1 MISVT
6 VVILSIAIFTALVI
20 NMAVKP
26 SYSARLTAV
35 LMMISACGGS
45 VIYGLGYT
53 YVTQDI
59 ALSLIRTPFSVIGMY
74 LGKNDLSAISG
85 APVVSTSAGIVCFW
99 ALHLF
104 AFYSIASAAMITVGA
119 EGLRRLRLFLALN
132 GDLTMIY
139 GINEESL
146 EVGRECLADGKKAIV
161 YITDNDLPAQ
171 TKEINELGMAVLTG
185 STAARSGRQA
195 LSSLKV
201 RSRKRI
207 EVFALNGDGNENMSY
222 ATALMKGLEQ
232 MEVDPRKTSITLPGT
247 EEILTE
253 MLQVSEDRYGFG
265 FVNVF
270 DSTELAARAMIRLC
284 PPWDFLSFDKDGR
297 AAEDF
302 DCIVVG
308 FGKCGQAA
316 LRYLV
321 MNGQF
326 AGSSFHAAVFSTD
339 IDRQSGYLFADCPEL
354 QNEYDIDFFGDD
366 ARSRG
371 FYTYLQNRIG
381 SVKYIAVCTGND
393 EMNAEISD
401 ALMLFLKRVRSEH
414 ICVVQCTRNG
424 VRYQESVGSP
434 LMAKKVRSMDMLSAD
449 RIDRDAILI
458 NSAYDD
464 SDRTDWEKWVACDS
478 FGKMS
483 SRASASFIPALV
495 KASGYTEQEI
505 TEEKWEPDGKL
516 LDVLGETEHMRWCAF
531 HFANGY
537 RKMSEE
543 ELSRNIEN
551 YIRCREKGL
560 PLPRITKNSEQRTHA
575 CLIPY
580 DRLDALS
587 ERENAVTGKNTDYR
601 QLDINNVMMIPR
613 ILKAQKDT
621 A

>member
-185 STAARSGRQA
+185 SAAARSGRQA
-195 LSSLKV
+195 LAILKV

-207 EVFALNGDGNENMSY
+207 EGFALNGDGNENMSY

-354 QNEYDIDFFGDD
+354 QNEYDIDFFGND
-366 ARSRG
+366 ARSRE

-434 LMAKKVRSMDMLSAD
+434 LMSKKVRSMDMLSAD

-560 PLPRITKNSEQRTHA
+560 PLPRITKNAEQRTHA

>member
-171 TKEINELGMAVLTG
+171 TKEIKELGMAVLTG

-354 QNEYDIDFFGDD
+354 QSEYDIDFVGND
-366 ARSRG
+366 ARSR
-371 FYTYLQNRIG
+371 
-381 SVKYIAVCTGND
+381 
-393 EMNAEISD
+393 E
-401 ALMLFLKRVRSEH
+401 
-414 ICVVQCTRNG
+414 
-424 VRYQESVGSP
+424 
-434 LMAKKVRSMDMLSAD
+434 
-449 RIDRDAILI
+449 
-458 NSAYDD
+458 
-464 SDRTDWEKWVACDS
+464 
-478 FGKMS
+478 
-483 SRASASFIPALV
+483 
-495 KASGYTEQEI
+495 
-505 TEEKWEPDGKL
+505 
-516 LDVLGETEHMRWCAF
+516 
-531 HFANGY
+531 
-537 RKMSEE
+537 
-543 ELSRNIEN
+543 
-551 YIRCREKGL
+551 
-560 PLPRITKNSEQRTHA
+560 
-575 CLIPY
+575 
-580 DRLDALS
+580 
-587 ERENAVTGKNTDYR
+587 
-601 QLDINNVMMIPR
+601 
-613 ILKAQKDT
+613 
-621 A
+621 

>member
-185 STAARSGRQA
+185 SAAARSGRQA

-516 LDVLGETEHMRWCAF
+516 LDILGETEHMRWCAF
-531 HFANGY
+531 HCANGY

>member
-1 MISVT
+1 MISIT
-6 VVILSIAIFTALVI
+6 VVLLSIAIFAALVI
-20 NMAVKP
+20 NMALKP
-26 SYSARLTAV
+26 SYSAKLTAI
-35 LMMISACGGS
+35 LILLSACGGS

-53 YVTQDI
+53 YVTKDI

-85 APVVSTSAGIVCFW
+85 APVVSTSAGIICFW

-185 STAARSGRQA
+185 SAAARSGRQA

>member
-6 VVILSIAIFTALVI
+6 VVIMSIAIFSALVI
-20 NMAVKP
+20 NMALKP
-26 SYSARLTAV
+26 SYSAKLTAI
-35 LMMISACGGS
+35 LILLSACGGS

-85 APVVSTSAGIVCFW
+85 APVVSTSAGIICFW

-104 AFYSIASAAMITVGA
+104 AFYSIASTAIITVGA
-119 EGLRRLRLFLALN
+119 EGLRRLRLFLAMN
-132 GDLTMIY
+132 GDLTIIY

-146 EVGRECLADGKKAIV
+146 DVGRECLAGNKKAIV
-161 YITDNDLPAQ
+161 YITNNELPAQ

-185 STAARSGRQA
+185 ADAARS
-195 LSSLKV
+195 
-201 RSRKRI
+201 SRKALARLRVSSRNKI
-207 EVFALNGDGNENMSY
+207 EVFALDADGNENMAY
-222 ATALMKGLEQ
+222 AAGLMKGLQQ
-232 MEVDPRKTSITLPGT
+232 MEVDPKKTSITLPGT
-247 EEILTE
+247 EDILTG

-270 DSTELAARAMIRLC
+270 DSTELAARAMIRMC
-284 PPWDFLSFDKDGR
+284 PPWDFLSFDNGR
-297 AAEDF
+297 ATEDF

-316 LRYLV
+316 LRHLV

-326 AGSSFHAAVFSTD
+326 AGSSFHAAVFSND
-339 IDRQSGYLFADCPEL
+339 VGRQSGYLFADCPEL
-354 QNEYDIDFFGDD
+354 QNEYDIEFFGDD

-371 FYTYLQNRIG
+371 FYTYLQNRLD
-381 SVKYIAVCTGND
+381 SVKYIAVCAGND

-401 ALMLFLKRVRSEH
+401 NLMLYLKRVRAEH
-414 ICVVQCTRNG
+414 ICVIQCTKEG
-424 VRYQESVGSP
+424 VRYQEYIGAP
-434 LMAKKVRSMDMLSAD
+434 LMAQKVRSMEMLSAGL
-449 RIDRDAILI
+449 IDRDAILI

-464 SDRTDWEKWVACDS
+464 SDRTDWEKWVACDPFS
-478 FGKMS
+478 KMS
-483 SRASASFIPALV
+483 SRASAAFIPALV
-495 KASGYTEQEI
+495 KASGYTEEEI
-505 TEEKWEPDGKL
+505 TEGEWDPDEKL

-537 RKMSEE
+537 RKMSEA
-543 ELSRNIEN
+543 ELVKNIEN
-551 YIRCREKGL
+551 YVRCREKGL
-560 PLPRITKNSEQRTHA
+560 PLPRITKNAEQRTHA

-613 ILKAQKDT
+613 ILKARKG
-621 A
+621 AE

>member
-560 PLPRITKNSEQRTHA
+560 PLPRITKNAEQRTHA

>member
-6 VVILSIAIFTALVI
+6 VVIMSIAIFSALVI
-20 NMAVKP
+20 NMALKP
-26 SYSARLTAV
+26 SYSAKLTAI
-35 LMMISACGGS
+35 LILLSACGGS

-85 APVVSTSAGIVCFW
+85 APVVSTSAGIICFW

-104 AFYSIASAAMITVGA
+104 AFYSIASTAIITVGA
-119 EGLRRLRLFLALN
+119 EGLRRLRLFLAMN
-132 GDLTMIY
+132 GDLTIIY

-146 EVGRECLADGKKAIV
+146 DVGRECLAGNKKAIV
-161 YITDNDLPAQ
+161 YITNNELPAQ

-185 STAARSGRQA
+185 ADAARS
-195 LSSLKV
+195 
-201 RSRKRI
+201 SRKALARLRVSSRNKI
-207 EVFALNGDGNENMSY
+207 EVFALDADGNENMAY
-222 ATALMKGLEQ
+222 AAGLMKGLQQ
-232 MEVDPRKTSITLPGT
+232 MEVDPKKTSITLPGT
-247 EEILTE
+247 EDILTG

-270 DSTELAARAMIRLC
+270 DSTELAARAMIRMC
-284 PPWDFLSFDKDGR
+284 PPWDFLSFDNGR
-297 AAEDF
+297 ATEDF

-316 LRYLV
+316 LRHLV

-326 AGSSFHAAVFSTD
+326 AGSSFHAAVFSND
-339 IDRQSGYLFADCPEL
+339 VGRQSGYLFADCPEL
-354 QNEYDIDFFGDD
+354 QNEYDIEFFGDD

-371 FYTYLQNRIG
+371 FYTYLQNRLD
-381 SVKYIAVCTGND
+381 SVKYIAVCAGND

-401 ALMLFLKRVRSEH
+401 NLMLYLKRVRAEH
-414 ICVVQCTRNG
+414 ICVIQCTKEG
-424 VRYQESVGSP
+424 VRYQEYIGAP
-434 LMAKKVRSMDMLSAD
+434 LMAQKVRSMEMLSAGL
-449 RIDRDAILI
+449 IDRDAILI

-464 SDRTDWEKWVACDS
+464 SDRTDWEKWVACDPFS
-478 FGKMS
+478 KMS
-483 SRASASFIPALV
+483 SRASAAFIPALV
-495 KASGYTEQEI
+495 KASGYTEEEI
-505 TEEKWEPDGKL
+505 TEGEWDPDEKL

-537 RKMSEE
+537 RKMSEA
-543 ELSRNIEN
+543 ELVKNIEN
-551 YIRCREKGL
+551 YVRCREKGL
-560 PLPRITKNSEQRTHA
+560 PLPRITKNAEQRTHA

-580 DRLDALS
+580 DRLGALS

-613 ILKAQKDT
+613 ILKARKG
-621 A
+621 AE

>member
-185 STAARSGRQA
+185 SAAARSGRQA
-195 LSSLKV
+195 LASLKV

>member
-185 STAARSGRQA
+185 SAAARSGRQA
-195 LSSLKV
+195 LAILKV

-434 LMAKKVRSMDMLSAD
+434 LMSKKVRSMDMLSAD

-505 TEEKWEPDGKL
+505 TEGKWEPDGKH

-560 PLPRITKNSEQRTHA
+560 PLPRITKNAEQRTHA

>member
-185 STAARSGRQA
+185 SAAARSGRQA

-434 LMAKKVRSMDMLSAD
+434 LMSKKVRSMDMLSAD

>member
-6 VVILSIAIFTALVI
+6 VVIMSIAIFSALVI
-20 NMAVKP
+20 NMALKP
-26 SYSARLTAV
+26 SYSAKLTAI
-35 LMMISACGGS
+35 LILLSACGGS

-85 APVVSTSAGIVCFW
+85 APVVSTSAGIICFW

-104 AFYSIASAAMITVGA
+104 AFYSIASTAIITVGA
-119 EGLRRLRLFLALN
+119 EGLRRLRLFLAMN
-132 GDLTMIY
+132 GDLTIIY

-146 EVGRECLADGKKAIV
+146 DVGRECLAGNKKAIV
-161 YITDNDLPAQ
+161 YITNNELPAQ

-185 STAARSGRQA
+185 ADAARS
-195 LSSLKV
+195 
-201 RSRKRI
+201 SRKALARLRVSSRNKI
-207 EVFALNGDGNENMSY
+207 EVFALDADGNENMAY
-222 ATALMKGLEQ
+222 AAGLMKGLQQ
-232 MEVDPRKTSITLPGT
+232 MEVDPKKTSITLPGT
-247 EEILTE
+247 EDILTG

-270 DSTELAARAMIRLC
+270 DSTELAARAMIRMC
-284 PPWDFLSFDKDGR
+284 PPWDFLSFDNGR
-297 AAEDF
+297 ATEDF

-316 LRYLV
+316 LRHLV

-326 AGSSFHAAVFSTD
+326 AGSSFHAAVFSND
-339 IDRQSGYLFADCPEL
+339 VGRQSGYLFADCPEL
-354 QNEYDIDFFGDD
+354 QNEYDIEFFGDD

-371 FYTYLQNRIG
+371 FYTYLQNRLD
-381 SVKYIAVCTGND
+381 SVKYIAVCAGND

-401 ALMLFLKRVRSEH
+401 NLMLYLKRVRAEH
-414 ICVVQCTRNG
+414 ICVIQCTKEG
-424 VRYQESVGSP
+424 VRYQEYIGAP
-434 LMAKKVRSMDMLSAD
+434 LMSQKVRSMEMLSAGL
-449 RIDRDAILI
+449 IDRDAILI

-464 SDRTDWEKWVACDS
+464 SDRTDWEKWVACDPFS
-478 FGKMS
+478 KMS
-483 SRASASFIPALV
+483 SRASAAFIPALV
-495 KASGYTEQEI
+495 KASGYTEEEI
-505 TEEKWEPDGKL
+505 TEGEWDPDEKL

-537 RKMSEE
+537 RKMSEA
-543 ELSRNIEN
+543 ELVKNIEN
-551 YIRCREKGL
+551 YVRCREKGL
-560 PLPRITKNSEQRTHA
+560 PLPRITKNAEQRTHA

-580 DRLDALS
+580 DRLGALS

-613 ILKAQKDT
+613 ILKARKG
-621 A
+621 AE

>member
-185 STAARSGRQA
+185 SAAARSGRQA

-505 TEEKWEPDGKL
+505 TEEKWEPDGKH

>member
-185 STAARSGRQA
+185 SAAARSGRQA
-195 LSSLKV
+195 LASLKV

-265 FVNVF
+265 
-270 DSTELAARAMIRLC
+270 
-284 PPWDFLSFDKDGR
+284 LSGG
-297 AAEDF
+297 
-302 DCIVVG
+302 G
-308 FGKCGQAA
+308 F
-316 LRYLV
+316 
-321 MNGQF
+321 
-326 AGSSFHAAVFSTD
+326 
-339 IDRQSGYLFADCPEL
+339 
-354 QNEYDIDFFGDD
+354 
-366 ARSRG
+366 
-371 FYTYLQNRIG
+371 
-381 SVKYIAVCTGND
+381 
-393 EMNAEISD
+393 
-401 ALMLFLKRVRSEH
+401 
-414 ICVVQCTRNG
+414 
-424 VRYQESVGSP
+424 
-434 LMAKKVRSMDMLSAD
+434 
-449 RIDRDAILI
+449 
-458 NSAYDD
+458 
-464 SDRTDWEKWVACDS
+464 
-478 FGKMS
+478 
-483 SRASASFIPALV
+483 
-495 KASGYTEQEI
+495 
-505 TEEKWEPDGKL
+505 
-516 LDVLGETEHMRWCAF
+516 
-531 HFANGY
+531 
-537 RKMSEE
+537 
-543 ELSRNIEN
+543 
-551 YIRCREKGL
+551 
-560 PLPRITKNSEQRTHA
+560 
-575 CLIPY
+575 
-580 DRLDALS
+580 
-587 ERENAVTGKNTDYR
+587 
-601 QLDINNVMMIPR
+601 
-613 ILKAQKDT
+613 
-621 A
+621 

>member
-401 ALMLFLKRVRSEH
+401 ALMLRKAEH
-414 ICVVQCTRNG
+414 ICVVRCG
-424 VRYQESVGSP
+424 KDGIRYQETVGSP
-434 LMAKKVRSMDMLSAD
+434 VITVSIYSLEYLSAQ
-449 RIDRDAILI
+449 RADRDAVII
-458 NSAYDD
+458 NSTYDD

>member
-1 MISVT
+1 MISIT
-6 VVILSIAIFTALVI
+6 VVILSIAIFAALVI
-20 NMAVKP
+20 NMALKP
-26 SYSARLTAV
+26 SYSAKLTAV
-35 LMMISACGGS
+35 LMLVSACGGS
-45 VIYGLGYT
+45 LIYGLGYT
-53 YVTQDI
+53 YVTQDV

-85 APVVSTSAGIVCFW
+85 APIVSTPAGIICFW

-104 AFYSIASAAMITVGA
+104 AFYSIASTAIITIGA

-132 GDLTMIY
+132 GDLTIIY

-146 EVGRECLADGKKAIV
+146 DVGRECLAENKRAIV
-161 YITDNDLPAQ
+161 FITNNELPAQ

-185 STAARSGRQA
+185 TDAARSSREA
-195 LSSLKV
+195 LKKLRV
-201 RSRKRI
+201 RSRKKI
-207 EVFALNGDGNENMSY
+207 EVFALDSDSNENMAY
-222 ATALMKGLEQ
+222 ATFLMKGLEQ
-232 MEVDPRKTSITLPGT
+232 MDVDPRITSITLPGT
-247 EEILTE
+247 EDILAGL
-253 MLQVSEDRYGFG
+253 LQVTEERYGFG

-284 PPWDFLSFDKDGR
+284 PPWDFMAFDENGR
-297 AAEDF
+297 ATEDF

-326 AGSSFHAAVFSTD
+326 VGSSFHAAVFSND
-339 IDRQSGYLFADCPEL
+339 VGRQSGYLFADCPEL
-354 QNEYDIDFFGDD
+354 QSEYDIEFFGDD

-371 FYTYLQNRIG
+371 FYTYLQNRLG
-381 SVKYIAVCTGND
+381 SLKYIAVCAGND

-401 ALMLFLKRVRSEH
+401 TLMLYLKRVRAEH
-414 ICVVQCTRNG
+414 ICVVQCTKES
-424 VRYQESVGSP
+424 VRYQESVTSP
-434 LMAKKVRSMDMLSAD
+434 LMAQKVRSMEMLSAD

-458 NSAYDD
+458 NSAYDA

-483 SRASASFIPALV
+483 SRATAAFIPALV
-495 KASGYTEQEI
+495 KASGYTAKEI
-505 TEEKWEPDGKL
+505 TEEQWEPDGKL

-537 RKMSEE
+537 RRMSEE

-560 PLPRITKNSEQRTHA
+560 PLPRITKNAEQRTHA

-587 ERENAVTGKNTDYR
+587 ARENAVTGKNTQYR

-613 ILKAQKDT
+613 ILKEQKQL

>member
-6 VVILSIAIFTALVI
+6 VVILSIAIFAALVI
-20 NMAVKP
+20 NMALKP
-26 SYSARLTAV
+26 SYSAKLTAV
-35 LMMISACGGS
+35 LILLSACGGS

-53 YVTQDI
+53 YVTKDI

-185 STAARSGRQA
+185 SAAARSGRQA

-505 TEEKWEPDGKL
+505 TEEKWKPDGKL

>member
-185 STAARSGRQA
+185 SAAARSGRQA

-560 PLPRITKNSEQRTHA
+560 PLPRITKNAEQRTHA

>member
-185 STAARSGRQA
+185 SAAARSGRQA
-195 LSSLKV
+195 LAILKV

-354 QNEYDIDFFGDD
+354 QNEYDIDFFGND
-366 ARSRG
+366 ARSRE
-371 FYTYLQNRIG
+371 FYTYLQNKIG

-434 LMAKKVRSMDMLSAD
+434 LMSKKVRSMDMLSAD

-495 KASGYTEQEI
+495 KASSYTEQEI
-505 TEEKWEPDGKL
+505 TEGEWEPDGKI

-560 PLPRITKNSEQRTHA
+560 PLPRITKNAEQRTHA

>member
-185 STAARSGRQA
+185 SAAARSGRQA

-339 IDRQSGYLFADCPEL
+339 IDRQSGYLFADFPEL

>member
-6 VVILSIAIFTALVI
+6 VVIMSIAIFSALVI
-20 NMAVKP
+20 NMALKP
-26 SYSARLTAV
+26 SYSAKLTAI
-35 LMMISACGGS
+35 LILLSACGGS

-85 APVVSTSAGIVCFW
+85 APVVSTSAGIICFW

-104 AFYSIASAAMITVGA
+104 AFYSIASTAIITVGA
-119 EGLRRLRLFLALN
+119 EGLRRLRLFLAMN
-132 GDLTMIY
+132 GDLTIIY

-146 EVGRECLADGKKAIV
+146 DVGRECLAGNKKAIV
-161 YITDNDLPAQ
+161 YITNNELPVQ

-185 STAARSGRQA
+185 ADAARS
-195 LSSLKV
+195 
-201 RSRKRI
+201 SRKALARLRVSSRNKI
-207 EVFALNGDGNENMSY
+207 EVFALDADGNENMAY
-222 ATALMKGLEQ
+222 AAGLMKGLQQ
-232 MEVDPRKTSITLPGT
+232 MEVDPKKTSITLPGT
-247 EEILTE
+247 EDILTG

-270 DSTELAARAMIRLC
+270 DSTELAARAMIRMC
-284 PPWDFLSFDKDGR
+284 PPWDFLSFDNGR
-297 AAEDF
+297 ATEDF

-316 LRYLV
+316 LRHLV

-326 AGSSFHAAVFSTD
+326 AGSSFHAAVFSND
-339 IDRQSGYLFADCPEL
+339 VGRQSGYLFADCPEL
-354 QNEYDIDFFGDD
+354 QNEYDIEFFGDD

-371 FYTYLQNRIG
+371 FYTYLQNRLD
-381 SVKYIAVCTGND
+381 SVKYIAVCAGND

-401 ALMLFLKRVRSEH
+401 NLMLYLKRVRAEH
-414 ICVVQCTRNG
+414 ICVIQCTKEG
-424 VRYQESVGSP
+424 VRYQEYIGAP
-434 LMAKKVRSMDMLSAD
+434 LMSQKVRSMEMLSAGL
-449 RIDRDAILI
+449 IDRDAILI

-464 SDRTDWEKWVACDS
+464 SDRTDWEKWVACDPFS
-478 FGKMS
+478 KMS
-483 SRASASFIPALV
+483 SRASAAFIPALV
-495 KASGYTEQEI
+495 KASGYTEEEI
-505 TEEKWEPDGKL
+505 TEGEWDPDEKL

-537 RKMSEE
+537 RKMSEA
-543 ELSRNIEN
+543 ELVKNIEN
-551 YIRCREKGL
+551 YVRCREKGL
-560 PLPRITKNSEQRTHA
+560 PLPRITKNAEQRTHA

-580 DRLDALS
+580 DRLGALS

-613 ILKAQKDT
+613 ILKARKG
-621 A
+621 AE

>member
-185 STAARSGRQA
+185 SAAARSGRQA

-222 ATALMKGLEQ
+222 ATALMKGLER

-414 ICVVQCTRNG
+414 ICVVHCTRNG

-505 TEEKWEPDGKL
+505 TEEKWKPDGKL

>member
-185 STAARSGRQA
+185 SAAARSGRQA
-195 LSSLKV
+195 LAILKV

-434 LMAKKVRSMDMLSAD
+434 LMSKKVRSMDMLSAD

-505 TEEKWEPDGKL
+505 TEGEWEPDGKI

-560 PLPRITKNSEQRTHA
+560 PLPRITKNAEQRTHA